1 MRRAA
6 DKKDF
11 ADQKDATTLLSG
23 MVCNCDRLPPPTLPP
38 SSLSACLRAQ
48 ERSRLWSV
56 LNEVA
61 ASRCLAALQTQ
72 IKKHFLFFSAIRKY
86 ENSFCRRRWGR
97 ATMASAQRTSDN
109 IWTDCSMW
117 KPWRHINEIEADEKL
132 KCIKML

>member
-23 MVCNCDRLPPPTLPP
+23 MVCNCDHSPTPPLSLPPTLPP
-38 SSLSACLRAQ
+38 PLSACLRPQ

-72 IKKHFLFFSAIRKY
+72 IKKHFLFSLCNKKI
-86 ENSFCRRRWGR
+86 
-97 ATMASAQRTSDN
+97 
-109 IWTDCSMW
+109 
-117 KPWRHINEIEADEKL
+117 
-132 KCIKML
+132 

>member
-23 MVCNCDRLPPPTLPP
+23 MVCNCDHLHTFLPH
-38 SSLSACLRAQ
+38 SLNACLRAQ

-72 IKKHFLFFSAIRKY
+72 IKKHFLFFSL
-86 ENSFCRRRWGR
+86 
-97 ATMASAQRTSDN
+97 Q
-109 IWTDCSMW
+109 
-117 KPWRHINEIEADEKL
+117 
-132 KCIKML
+132 